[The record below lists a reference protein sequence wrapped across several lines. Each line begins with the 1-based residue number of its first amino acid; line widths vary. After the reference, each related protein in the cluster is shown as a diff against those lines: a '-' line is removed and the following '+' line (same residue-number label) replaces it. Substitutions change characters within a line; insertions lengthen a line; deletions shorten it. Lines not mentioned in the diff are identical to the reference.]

1 MEYNQ
6 ENSKTIRKHF
16 NSAKVK
22 RNVYGFS
29 NRSAA
34 KSLAYNHYVVII
46 QPFKM
51 CDS

>member
-6 ENSKTIRKHF
+6 EISKTILKHS

-22 RNVYGFS
+22 RNLYGFS
-29 NRSAA
+29 DCFAA